1 MLELQVGVNGLLI
14 GGIYALMALG
24 MALVWGVLRI
34 INIAHGAYIVLGGY
48 TAFWLFELY
57 RIDPFMSLPLAMA
70 LMFVLGYAIQK
81 IVINHIVRA
90 AMFFTLLVTF
100 GIDILIINLAQLA
113 WKTNY
118 RTVTP
123 SYFTQSLN
131 LGNLTLPWPR
141 VGAFVAALAIT
152 GLFFWLLRVSKLG
165 RSIRAVSQDL
175 DASRLCG
182 VNLSRTYAVTYG
194 LGAAIA
200 GGAGALLTLVMSIN
214 PQFGAPL
221 TMKSFV
227 VAVLGGLGT
236 VWGSVVGGLVLG
248 VAEEFGVLYLGDTLR
263 NGIGFGMLVLV
274 LMLRPQ
280 GLLGKRRGE

>member
-1 MLELQVGVNGLLI
+1 
-14 GGIYALMALG
+14 
-24 MALVWGVLRI
+24 
-34 INIAHGAYIVLGGY
+34 
-48 TAFWLFELY
+48 
-57 RIDPFMSLPLAMA
+57 
-70 LMFVLGYAIQK
+70 
-81 IVINHIVRA
+81 
-90 AMFFTLLVTF
+90 MFFTLLVTF